1 MKGKKY
7 IIGKIF
13 SVLLFAFFTILVGC
27 QKKEQSPMN
36 ETKNET
42 KVDSQA
48 VKQEQENKID
58 SIAAEKKEMIPDLT
72 GTWTGTFDRR
82 ATTLKITEQN
92 GSEFQGKITINYREV
107 INQKISG
114 SIDPK
119 TSVVK
124 MKDLLHSRFQGKYN
138 GKLSDANKKIEG
150 TFTMDLDGSKFQF
163 SLKKK

>member
-7 IIGKIF
+7 LIGKVI
-13 SVLLFAFFTILVGC
+13 SVLLFAFFVIIIGC
-27 QKKEQSPMN
+27 RQKEQTPVKKTN
-36 ETKNET
+36 KEYKA
-42 KVDSQA
+42 DSQA
-48 VKQEQENKID
+48 VKQEQVNKTD

-72 GTWTGTFDRR
+72 GTWTGKFDKRS
-82 ATTLKITEQN
+82 TTLKITEQN

-119 TSVVK
+119 TSIVK

-138 GKLSDANKKIEG
+138 GKLSDANKKIDG